1 LWEGKGCNHHLQTL
15 NHHIRIKPPT
25 SKHKTN
31 SVKIKTAK
39 QNSMCKDK
47 VKRISKATY
56 LIEEEED

>member
-1 LWEGKGCNHHLQTL
+1 VNHHLQTL

-47 VKRISKATY
+47 VKRISKTTY